1 MALKGTLKDFSLAD
15 IFQLIGIQQKTG
27 VLTLKRDQEIV
38 TVSFVGGAVVGAES
52 LRRRLEDRIG
62 TVLVKTGQLSEAQLQ
77 EALKIQKE
85 TLNRL
90 GNVLVDHQLIDVKAL
105 REALQTQINQTVFR
119 LFRWGSGEYDFSQ
132 DAKIDYDKKYI
143 SPTSAENILMEGV
156 RILDEWPMIEKG
168 IRSFSTVFR
177 RADVEIAQSG
187 PAKEGGST
195 AEGAVTL
202 NKEERIV
209 HTLVDGKRSV
219 QEVVESSL
227 LGEFETCRILYEL
240 INRQLLE
247 ETGRRTRKAPS
258 AAVPAPSRTLAP
270 IVQGFAYLI
279 LILLTGAGVLY
290 RATPWID
297 QVRQGE
303 RIAANLSPVFSGA
316 AIASLNGAL
325 EADRLK
331 KIDFAIQVFFLL
343 DRTYPADLADLVA
356 ARLLNDSDVVDA
368 AGRRYQYE
376 MTPDGYRISAS
387 ALD

>member
-1 MALKGTLKDFSLAD
+1 MALKGTLEDFSLAD

-247 ETGRRTRKAPS
+247 ETGRRTRKAPT
-258 AAVPAPSRTLAP
+258 AVEPAPSRAVAP

-290 RATPWID
+290 RVTPWID

-325 EADRLK
+325 EADRLQ

-356 ARLLNDSDVVDA
+356 ARLLDDGDIVDP
-368 AGRRYQYE
+368 AGQRYQYE